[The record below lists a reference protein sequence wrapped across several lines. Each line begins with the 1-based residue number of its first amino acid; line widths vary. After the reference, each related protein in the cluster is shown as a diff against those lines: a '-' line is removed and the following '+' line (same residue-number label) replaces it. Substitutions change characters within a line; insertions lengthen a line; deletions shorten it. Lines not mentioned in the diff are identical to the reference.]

1 LIRAAVLLLG
11 LVGLAAVAAHAG
23 HELSFYPSYYPQ
35 EIRIER
41 HDAAS
46 AAARLQQNTLHAY
59 VGGDPFPGAPVPKP
73 LETVESLAGYLVL
86 TFDGSAAAGW
96 DAALRCGQARV
107 ALAGLANS
115 SGGYVFHPYPV
126 TPYHAD
132 YLQHA
137 DFSEVARARVV
148 RMPGIAGRVPDVRAG
163 GPDVARLFAGRLPLS
178 GSLSVGA
185 WDATVQ
191 TVALAELLRQ
201 DDGKPWVKEGWFHA
215 YRLLR
220 ATVAD
225 QNRRLAADDLAQR
238 LASGDYGSAVERV
251 NLERTLLRRLTE
263 GCERV
268 VVGYLT
274 RREVYSAEFSAGV
287 ENVGFDA
294 HTGLHSPIFLRTAKL
309 KDFPWNGWLTLGVP
323 EAPTAAWNPVA
334 GFTDPA
340 GRLIWWA
347 VGDPAFFPAPR
358 STSWIGN
365 RVTVASIARA
375 TEVPKDALLPE
386 ADTGTLRPLGES
398 GKAAAV
404 KITYRVLAST
414 FHDGTRMMPAD
425 ALYGLG
431 FPYRWS
437 AKDPAVK
444 AGAVRLMDWLAGLRV
459 LRTDATE
466 REFGE
471 VKFTVLTHTIE
482 VYGRHALEDPLQTGS
497 VTAPWSP
504 VPWTVLALAE
514 RYVERR
520 LAAFSAEEARRLGIP
535 WLDLVRSRPVKTAL
549 AAMVDEFAQIG
560 YVPSAL
566 AGHVTTDDAK
576 TRWTALK
583 AFYEKH
589 GHFLVTNGP
598 YRLASWSDD
607 AVVLEVVRDFT
618 YPLGVGSYDRY
629 AIPLRAYVAKAEVK
643 GDRLEVHADV
653 DVVQKFQREYAIVRE
668 SLAAQSAPL
677 DARDRPVC
685 RWIAI
690 GSDASVVASGT
701 APHVG
706 KGMYAV
712 DLRGLPSPGRYSL
725 LVALY
730 VRDNA
735 VSVEVHATPVE
746 RS

>member
-1 LIRAAVLLLG
+1 LTRAAVLLLG
-11 LVGLAAVAAHAG
+11 LLGLAAVAAHAG

-59 VGGDPFPGAPVPKP
+59 VGADPFPGAPVPKP
-73 LETVESLAGYLVL
+73 LESVESL
-86 TFDGSAAAGW
+86 
-96 DAALRCGQARV
+96 
-107 ALAGLANS
+107 
-115 SGGYVFHPYPV
+115 GGYVVLTLSGAERDAASRCLKARSVLPSLRGPVAGYTFHPYPV
-126 TPYHAD
+126 TPYHGD
-132 YLQHA
+132 YLHHA
-137 DFSEVARARVV
+137 DLAGVARERAAS
-148 RMPGIAGRVPDVRAG
+148 PGPLNPALRVRAG
-163 GPDVARLFAGRLPLS
+163 GTVAERLLAGRGLVSTAPTDPVLE
-178 GSLSVGA
+178 
-185 WDATVQ
+185 TV
-191 TVALAELLRQ
+191 TLAELLRQ
-201 DDGKPWVKEGWFHA
+201 DDDEPWIKEGWFHA

-220 ATVAD
+220 PTVGD
-225 QNRRLAADDLAQR
+225 QNRRLAADDVAQR
-238 LASGDYGSAVERV
+238 LAAGNYAGPVERL

-274 RREVYSAEFSAGV
+274 RREVYSAEFSAGI
-287 ENVGFDA
+287 ENVGSDA
-294 HTGLHSPIFLRTAKL
+294 HAGLHSPIFPRTAKL

-323 EAPTAAWNPVA
+323 NAPTAAWNPVA
-334 GFTDPA
+334 GFSDPT
-340 GRLIWWA
+340 GQLIWWA

-365 RVTVASIARA
+365 RVIVASIARA
-375 TEVPKDALLPE
+375 TDVPANALLPGRG
-386 ADTGTLRPLGES
+386 TGILRELGRS
-398 GKAAAV
+398 GEPAAV

-425 ALYGLG
+425 ALYGLA

-437 AKDPAVK
+437 EKDPSVK
-444 AGAVRLMDWLAGLRV
+444 AGAARLIDWLAGLRV

-471 VKFTVLTHTIE
+471 VKFTVLTHTVE
-482 VYGRHALEDPLQTGS
+482 VYGRHALDDPLQTGS

-514 RYVERR
+514 RYVERGG
-520 LAAFSAEEARRLGIP
+520 AAFSREEARRLGVP
-535 WLDLVRSRPVKTAL
+535 WLDLVRDRRVTTAL

-560 YVPSAL
+560 YVPAALSAHVTADEAKARWSAL
-566 AGHVTTDDAK
+566 KV
-576 TRWTALK
+576 
-583 AFYEKH
+583 FYEKH

-607 AVVLEVVRDFT
+607 AVVLDVVRDFT

-629 AIPLRAYVAKAEVK
+629 AIPLRAYVAKAEAK

-653 DVVQKFQREYAIVRE
+653 DVVQKFQREYTIVRE

-677 DARDRPVC
+677 DARDMPVC
-685 RWIAI
+685 RWLAV
-690 GSDASVVASGT
+690 GSDATVVASGT
-701 APHVG
+701 APYAG
-706 KGMYAV
+706 KGVYAV
-712 DLRGLPSPGRYSL
+712 DLRALPAPGRYTL

-735 VSVEVHATPVE
+735 VNVEVHATPVE

>member
-59 VGGDPFPGAPVPKP
+59 VGADPFPGAPVPKP
-73 LETVESLAGYLVL
+73 LEAVESLAGYVVL
-86 TFDGSAAAGW
+86 RSTSAFEPDGRDVASRC
-96 DAALRCGQARV
+96 LRARAV
-107 ALAGLANS
+107 LPSLHGPVT
-115 SGGYVFHPYPV
+115 GYTFHPYPV
-126 TPYHAD
+126 TPYHDD
-132 YLQHA
+132 YLSHA
-137 DFSEVARARVV
+137 DLAAVARERAASPGPAGPGLRVRAHGRV
-148 RMPGIAGRVPDVRAG
+148 AAQLLAGRAAGATEAADAILETVPLV
-163 GPDVARLFAGRLPLS
+163 
-178 GSLSVGA
+178 
-185 WDATVQ
+185 
-191 TVALAELLRQ
+191 ELLRG
-201 DDGKPWVKEGWFHA
+201 DDNKPWVKEGWFHA
-215 YRLLR
+215 YRLLLPTIIEAGR
-220 ATVAD
+220 RKEAD
-225 QNRRLAADDLAQR
+225 ELGGRLAR
-238 LASGDYGSAVERV
+238 GDYGGPVERQ
-251 NLERTLLRRLTE
+251 NLERSLLRRLTE

-274 RREVYSAEFSAGV
+274 RREVYGAEFSAGI
-287 ENVGFDA
+287 ENVGYDA
-294 HTGLHSPIFLRTAKL
+294 HTGFHSPIFLRTAKL

-323 EAPTAAWNPVA
+323 DAPASAWNPVA
-334 GFTDPA
+334 GFTDPT
-340 GRLIWWA
+340 GQLIWWA

-358 STSWIGN
+358 SASWIGN
-365 RVTVASIARA
+365 RVTVASIART
-375 TEVPKDALLPE
+375 TEVPKDALVPE
-386 ADTGTLRPLGES
+386 RGTGILRELGRS
-398 GKAAAV
+398 GEPAAV
-404 KITYRVLAST
+404 KITYRILAST

-425 ALYGLG
+425 ALYGVG
-431 FPYRWS
+431 FGYRWS
-437 AKDPAVK
+437 SRDAAVR
-444 AGAVRLMDWLAGLRV
+444 AGAARLMDWLAGLRV
-459 LRTDATE
+459 VRTDATE

-471 VKFTVLTHTIE
+471 VKFTVLTHTME
-482 VYGRHALEDPLQTGS
+482 VYGRHALDDPLQTGS

-520 LAAFSAEEARRLGIP
+520 LAAFSSAEARRLGVP
-535 WLDLVRSRPVKTAL
+535 WLDLVRDRRVKAAL

-566 AGHVTTDDAK
+566 AGHVTTDEA
-576 TRWTALK
+576 TGRWNALK
-583 AFYEKH
+583 RFYEKH

-607 AVVLEVVRDFT
+607 AVVLDVVRDFT

-629 AIPLRAYVAKAEVK
+629 AIPLRAYVAKAEVR
-643 GDRLEVHADV
+643 GERLEIQADV
-653 DVVQKFQREYAIVRE
+653 DVIQKFQREYAIVRE
-668 SLAAQSAPL
+668 SLVAQSAPL
-677 DARDRPVC
+677 DARDMPVC

-701 APHVG
+701 APYVG
-706 KGMYAV
+706 KGVYAV
-712 DLRGLPSPGRYSL
+712 DLRALPGSGKYTL
-725 LVALY
+725 LLALY

-735 VSVEVHATPVE
+735 VNVEVHATPVE

>member
-1 LIRAAVLLLG
+1 M
-11 LVGLAAVAAHAG
+11 
-23 HELSFYPSYYPQ
+23 
-35 EIRIER
+35 
-41 HDAAS
+41 
-46 AAARLQQNTLHAY
+46 
-59 VGGDPFPGAPVPKP
+59 
-73 LETVESLAGYLVL
+73 LETV
-86 TFDGSAAAGW
+86 
-96 DAALRCGQARV
+96 Q
-107 ALAGLANS
+107 
-115 SGGYVFHPYPV
+115 
-126 TPYHAD
+126 
-132 YLQHA
+132 
-137 DFSEVARARVV
+137 
-148 RMPGIAGRVPDVRAG
+148 
-163 GPDVARLFAGRLPLS
+163 
-178 GSLSVGA
+178 
-185 WDATVQ
+185 
-191 TVALAELLRQ
+191 LAELLRQ

-220 ATVAD
+220 PTVAD

-238 LASGDYGSAVERV
+238 LASGDYASAVERV

-263 GCERV
+263 GCEIV

-323 EAPTAAWNPVA
+323 DAPTAAWNPVA

-566 AGHVTTDDAK
+566 AGHVTADDAK

-629 AIPLRAYVAKAEVK
+629 AIPLRAYVAKADVK

-677 DARDRPVC
+677 DARDMPVC
-685 RWIAI
+685 RWIAV
-690 GSDASVVASGT
+690 GPDASVVASGT

-706 KGMYAV
+706 KGVYAV
-712 DLRGLPSPGRYSL
+712 DLRALPGSGKYTL
-725 LVALY
+725 LLALY

-735 VSVEVHATPVE
+735 VNVEVQATLVE